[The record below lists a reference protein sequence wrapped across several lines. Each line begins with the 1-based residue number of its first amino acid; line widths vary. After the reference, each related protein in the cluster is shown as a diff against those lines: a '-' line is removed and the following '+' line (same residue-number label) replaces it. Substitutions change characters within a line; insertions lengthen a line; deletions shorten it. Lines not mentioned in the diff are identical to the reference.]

1 MSVQGANSVLGVR
14 ITAPLVGRDEV
25 LRELG
30 EVFAYVEQGHTALV
44 TIVGAAGIGKSR
56 LVADVVSLHV
66 DSGSHG
72 FQVYQAP
79 QRSSDKGY
87 GAIGRILRGRLGIQD
102 GADVDRGVGRLRRE
116 VMTVLGERDVDDVC
130 FFIGQLAGIDYPS
143 TPMTRAV
150 SDDPVEAN
158 LIRRAI
164 VRRFMEADAAK
175 LPVCL
180 VVEDLHQVDAD
191 SLDLL
196 DYLAKSLRGRAVI
209 LCTARPEIVSRAQ
222 NWFDHGEN
230 WHRRIDLPPLTD
242 EQSTKLMEHLLQPCA
257 GSSKELLV
265 EAAVAMAQGNPGL
278 LERMV
283 RIFHDC
289 GVLQES
295 SEPGLRP
302 FWKVDVQKLT
312 SVRLP
317 MTAEDAVTVR
327 VSTLSAADRRVLE
340 YAAAM
345 GSVFWFQGLLALTRA
360 ERETPEIWNPN
371 DVQDAAALRSALDD
385 LIRRDYVLELPESIM
400 ADDREYV
407 FQHTLEREQIAA
419 LTSAA
424 TRRRYHQT
432 IADFLSHREGVRE
445 HEETC
450 AMLAQHLERAGS
462 RTRAG
467 MAYLDA
473 GDRARVTYAA
483 RKACEHY
490 QRGLALIGDSD
501 AERRMDALHNLG
513 DCYVLLGK
521 TDEALQAFREMLSL
535 AFRLDRRA
543 KGGAAHNRLGRLFRD
558 SGSFEV
564 ARKHLDA
571 GLSLFEATEDN
582 RGISAC
588 HDDIGKLLWLTG
600 DYTNALE
607 HMRQAL
613 NMRKEIGDPRS
624 IALSMNNIGLVWMD
638 HGSSKKAREA
648 FESALKIRRE
658 IGDPLGMS
666 ESLANLGGLAQ
677 DNNDWAAALRFYEEA
692 HTLARGV
699 GERNRIAGILTA
711 IGTTQYHLGNTTEAI
726 RVLEEA
732 EERCDEL
739 DDKLHLAESL
749 RGLAKAYLLHGDLA
763 KARDKIKRS
772 VELFGNLRSKPHLAI
787 ALRTLAEVTA
797 AGAWG
802 EGHESKVVDYFMRS
816 IVICKEIGN
825 DLEVARSYRA
835 FSGYVLGKGHY
846 DQNPDIVREAE
857 TLDRMAD
864 EIFAR
869 HQVELDSQLTE
880 ELALGGGQRAI
891 EPGVSPAG
899 SRPSHVAPASPERH

>member
-1 MSVQGANSVLGVR
+1 
-14 ITAPLVGRDEV
+14 
-25 LRELG
+25 
-30 EVFAYVEQGHTALV
+30 
-44 TIVGAAGIGKSR
+44 
-56 LVADVVSLHV
+56 
-66 DSGSHG
+66 
-72 FQVYQAP
+72 
-79 QRSSDKGY
+79 
-87 GAIGRILRGRLGIQD
+87 
-102 GADVDRGVGRLRRE
+102 
-116 VMTVLGERDVDDVC
+116 MTVLGEGDVDDVC
-130 FFIGQLAGIDYPS
+130 FFIGQLVGVDYPP

-150 SDDPVEAN
+150 ADDPVEAN
-158 LIRRAI
+158 LVRRAI
-164 VRRFMEADAAK
+164 VRRFLEADTAK
-175 LPVCL
+175 SPICL
-180 VVEDLHQVDAD
+180 WIDDLQSVDAD
-191 SLDLL
+191 SLDFI

-209 LCTARPEIVSRAQ
+209 LCSARPEIVGRAQ
-222 NWFDHGEN
+222 NWFDHGGHQ
-230 WHRRIDLPPLTD
+230 HRRVDLSPLTD
-242 EQSTKLMEHLLQPCA
+242 EESTKLMEQLLLPCSG
-257 GSSKELLV
+257 GSKDLLV

-289 GVLQES
+289 GVLE
-295 SEPGLRP
+295 EETDGKGRVY
-302 FWKVDVQKLT
+302 WKVNVQKLT

-317 MTAEDAVTVR
+317 MTPEDAVTVR
-327 VSTLSAADRRVLE
+327 VSTLSAADRRILE

-360 ERETPEIWNPN
+360 ERETPEVWNPH

-385 LIRRDYVLELPESIM
+385 LIRRDYVLELPESVV

-419 LTSAA
+419 MTSAA

-450 AMLAQHLERAGS
+450 SMLAQHLERAGS

-467 MAYLDA
+467 MSFLDA
-473 GDRARVTYAA
+473 GDRARATYAA

-501 AERRMDALHNLG
+501 AARRMEALHNLG
-513 DCYVLLGK
+513 DCFVLLGK
-521 TDEALQAFREMLSL
+521 TDEALQSFREMLQL
-535 AFRLDRRA
+535 AFRLDRQG
-543 KGGAAHNRLGRLFRD
+543 KGGAAHNRIGRLFRD
-558 SGSFEV
+558 IGSFDL

-571 GLSLFEATEDN
+571 GLILFEATDDN

-600 DYTNALE
+600 DYTSALE

-613 NMRKEIGDPRS
+613 RMRKVIGDRRS
-624 IALSMNNIGLVWMD
+624 IALSLNNIGLVWMD

-648 FESALKIRRE
+648 FESALKIRQE
-658 IGDPLGMS
+658 IGDPIGMS

-677 DNNDWAAALRFYEEA
+677 DNNDWSSALRLYEEA
-692 HTLARGV
+692 HSLAHGV
-699 GERNRIAGILTA
+699 GERNRVAGILTA
-711 IGTTQYHLGNTTEAI
+711 IGATQYHLGNTAEAI

-749 RGLAKAYLLHGDLA
+749 RGLAKAYLLHGELG
-763 KARDKIKRS
+763 KAREKIKRS
-772 VELFGNLRSKPHLAI
+772 VEIFGQLRSKPHLAI

-802 EGHESKVVDYFMRS
+802 EGHDGKVVDYFMRS

-825 DLEVARSYRA
+825 ELEVARSYRA
-835 FSGYVLGKGHY
+835 FSAYVLGKGQY
-846 DQNPDIVREAE
+846 EKNPDIVREAE
-857 TLDRMAD
+857 KLGRMAD

-869 HQVELDSQLTE
+869 HQVELDSALTA
-880 ELALGGGQRAI
+880 ELSLGPQRVT
-891 EPGVSPAG
+891 EPGIIPKSEV
-899 SRPSHVAPASPERH
+899 